1 MRGAP
6 GKSQLRFDGG
16 ALACAAGGAVL
27 FQGFGNAVRGYVD
40 TPSVFWWWVSQWL
53 DPNAETQH
61 GWLILAI
68 SGFLLWRNL
77 GAAGFGLQASGP
89 EPDASRLKPH
99 AWAAAAMATG
109 LALHALGFAVQQTR
123 ISIVALLVFTWGVL
137 ALGGGPRWGR
147 AAAFPLGFM
156 VFAIPLNVLDTLGF
170 WLRLGVIDAS
180 TLLARAAGVGVL
192 RNGTQLLSPDGRYQ
206 YDVAAACSG
215 VRSLMA
221 LAALALLV
229 GYLTFRPAWLRGLML
244 LVSLPFVY
252 LGNVVRITAI
262 IAAAQLG
269 GQGWGERV
277 HDWSGFVVFLIVL
290 GGVLAVGS
298 LLRRFG
304 NKAWQVEEPAPAAA
318 GSAAPAPFGAPDPGR
333 PAAAQPIQSR
343 TRAAAGVGLVVLL
356 LAGLEAW
363 ALARLAAR
371 PPDVRAGV
379 VLAPDG
385 LNPVELPAFIGT
397 EWIGR
402 RTEVTAVEREILP
415 PDTGFSRK
423 LYVGVADQSVQVFL
437 SIVLSGR
444 DRTSIHRPELCLV
457 GQGWTITGAT
467 RHDFRH
473 PSRPGASFPAT
484 VLHVQRE
491 VVTARGKV
499 RVPQL
504 VAYWFVNRDVVV
516 ATHGERVVRDAWDR
530 LRLRSDRWAYV
541 LVQADAADGEAVAL
555 ARMQEVLD
563 RTLPAFQPLP
573 AAAAPGDSAGPEK
586 GL

>member
-1 MRGAP
+1 MTTVRAATSGRWPA
-6 GKSQLRFDGG
+6 
-16 ALACAAGGAVL
+16 ALACAVAGGVL
-27 FQGFGNAVRGYVD
+27 FQFFGNAVRGYVD
-40 TPSVFWWWVSQWL
+40 TGSLGWWWVSQWL
-53 DPNAETQH
+53 DPASETQH

-68 SGFLLWRNL
+68 AGFLLWRNL
-77 GAAGFGLQASGP
+77 RTEDGGQRTDRNRGLAPSAGVI
-89 EPDASRLKPH
+89 
-99 AWAAAAMATG
+99 MALGGG
-109 LALHALGFAVQQTR
+109 LALHTLGFAVQQTR
-123 ISIVALLVFTWGVL
+123 LSIIALLIFTWGVL

-192 RNGTQLLSPDGRYQ
+192 RNGTQLLAPDGRYQ

-221 LAALALLV
+221 LTALALLV

-244 LVSLPFVY
+244 LASLPFVY

-269 GQGWGERV
+269 GQSWGERV
-277 HDWSGFVVFLIVL
+277 HDWSGFVIFLVVL

-298 LLRRFG
+298 LLRRVV
-304 NKAWQVEEPAPAAA
+304 KKEWLVEEPANEKVGAAA
-318 GSAAPAPFGAPDPGR
+318 PSRPAPTGASDPRRGGIH
-333 PAAAQPIQSR
+333 ASALLAF
-343 TRAAAGVGLVVLL
+343 AVVA

-363 ALARLAAR
+363 GLARLAAR

-379 VLAPDG
+379 LLAADG

-423 LYVGVADQSVQVFL
+423 LYVGVADQSAQVFL

-457 GQGWTITGAT
+457 GQGWTISAAT
-467 RHDFRH
+467 RHEFRH
-473 PSRPGASFPAT
+473 PGRPGAAFPAT

-491 VVTARGKV
+491 VVTPRGRV
-499 RVPQL
+499 QVPQL
-504 VAYWFVNRDVVV
+504 VAYWFVNRDTVV
-516 ATHGERVVRDAWDR
+516 ATHAERLLRDAWDR
-530 LRLRSDRWAYV
+530 LHLRADRWAYV
-541 LVQADAADGEAVAL
+541 LLQADATGGEAAAL
-555 ARMQEVLD
+555 ARMQDVLD
-563 RTLPAFQPLP
+563 RTLPAFQPQ
-573 AAAAPGDSAGPEK
+573 
-586 GL
+586 

>member
-6 GKSQLRFDGG
+6 GKSQLRFHGG

-27 FQGFGNAVRGYVD
+27 FQCFGNAVRGYVD

-77 GAAGFGLQASGP
+77 RTEDSRPNPDVGP
-89 EPDASRLKPH
+89 GGPSSVFRFPSSSAIIALLG
-99 AWAAAAMATG
+99 G

-123 ISIVALLVFTWGVL
+123 LSIVALLVFTRGVL

-156 VFAIPLNVLDTLGF
+156 VFAIPLNVLDSLGF
-170 WLRLGVIDAS
+170 WLRLGVIEAS
-180 TLLARAAGVGVL
+180 AGLARAAGIGVL
-192 RNGTQLLSPDGRYQ
+192 TSGTQLLAPDGRYQ

-244 LVSLPFVY
+244 FASLPFVY
-252 LGNVVRITAI
+252 LGNVVRISAI

-298 LLRRFG
+298 LLRRVG
-304 NKAWQVEEPAPAAA
+304 KKAWLVEEPATAATLAADPAGMA
-318 GSAAPAPFGAPDPGR
+318 GPEPERPGNVR
-333 PAAAQPIQSR
+333 PAQGGSLSPA
-343 TRAAAGVGLVVLL
+343 VVA
-356 LAGLEAW
+356 LAIVILTGLEAW

-385 LNPVELPAFIGT
+385 VNPVELPAFIGT

-423 LYVGVADQSVQVFL
+423 LYVGVADQAVQVFL

-457 GQGWTITGAT
+457 GQGWTISGAT
-467 RHDFRH
+467 SHDFRH

-484 VLHVQRE
+484 VLQVQRE
-491 VVTARGKV
+491 VVTPRGRV
-499 RVPQL
+499 QVPQL
-504 VAYWFVNRDVVV
+504 VAYWFVNRDTVV

-530 LRLRSDRWAYV
+530 LHLRTDRWAYV
-541 LVQADAADGEAVAL
+541 LVQADATDGAAVAL

-573 AAAAPGDSAGPEK
+573 AGPEK